1 MKTKIVFLLSAIV
14 CLASCNK
21 QDLITPE
28 HDENEGKEG
37 DYRIEIVDLQS
48 PTKSSPS
55 TVQLSL
61 ANLTKASSKRVS
73 AQLKKKSGSNWV
85 DVTTG
90 VVYSWS
96 ASSSDSKKFDGSGTV
111 NQSCDISAKA
121 TGSGTIT
128 VSANLNSTVVATQ
141 DVPVTVSDDR
151 ALSWSNATT
160 SITSG
165 EVKTATL
172 NSNFSCTAT
181 ISSNNGSFLVGTSS
195 TNLSSTASVTFSTN
209 QTKTIYYK
217 YTGSEQ
223 TTIKIEAQNGSIKT
237 SQNINVTSPSEPVF
251 YLTFESMDNRHI
263 NQGGGDLYIT
273 YKLQV
278 QDSKYG
284 WYYEPGRE
292 FDAEVID
299 WGYTYNSSGSRQSY
313 HFDQDHSYSCSL
325 YEGQGEMEIDVT
337 LSVRDDDYQRMGN
350 TFNLLVKVTLD
361 DGRQYLI
368 EYIPTTPT
376 PTPDPDPDPTP
387 TILDGLYYSTDGYTY
402 RTLDA
407 CGTYS
412 RSYGITTS
420 GSYDGECYYFNYVV
434 GEEMEENGAVCPI
447 ELVNNSARFKYYEN
461 NVEKSVSVSESSV
474 TRLTNNMNRTT
485 RYNSQYPYT
494 DGSVYTGSHAS
505 YVTLTLKLQNG
516 TSKKVW
522 GYITESDD
530 FGDMCRYYPHYR

>member
-1 MKTKIVFLLSAIV
+1 MKTKLLFLAMAVFS
-14 CLASCNK
+14 LASCQKEIIDNSSNQGK
-21 QDLITPE
+21 VN
-28 HDENEGKEG
+28 DE
-37 DYRIEIVDLQS
+37 YYIEIQGMDG
-48 PTKSSPS
+48 TKSNPS
-55 TVQLSL
+55 TVSLNL
-61 ANLTKASSKRVS
+61 ANLSYASSKTVT
-73 AQLKKKSGSNWV
+73 AQLKKKSGTSWTNITSG
-85 DVTTG
+85 VT
-90 VVYSWS
+90 YSWS
-96 ASSSDSKKFDGSGTV
+96 ANSTDSQKFSGSGTV
-111 NQSCDISAKA
+111 NASCTVGAKA
-121 TGSGTIT
+121 TGSGTIK
-128 VSANLNSTVVATQ
+128 VSANYGGSVVATQ

-151 ALSWSNATT
+151 SLSWSNATT

-165 EVKTATL
+165 EVYSAVL

-181 ISSNNGSFLVGTSS
+181 VSSNNTSFLVGTTSS
-195 TNLSSTASVTFSTN
+195 NLSKSTSVTFDSN
-209 QTKTIYYK
+209 KTKTIYYK
-217 YTGSEQ
+217 YTGSNE
-223 TTIKIEAQNGSIKT
+223 TTVKIEAQNGSIKT
-237 SQNINVTSPSEPVF
+237 SQNISVTSPSEPVF

-434 GEEMEENGAVCPI
+434 GEEMEENGAVYPI

>member
-223 TTIKIEAQNGSIKT
+223 TTVKIEAKNIDSQKSSRLEILTTEKLGTICAYGEQEISPDAYYHPDYPAGTYTVKIKDNT
-237 SQNINVTSPSEPVF
+237 LPIWQESHEYDLQYETTACHSLTIYKIG
-251 YLTFESMDNRHI
+251 YLDDSGIFHEFSD
-263 NQGGGDLYIT
+263 
-273 YKLQV
+273 YKVYKNTNLTGELRLSSCAIGV
-278 QDSKYG
+278 LSSASASDD
-284 WYYEPGRE
+284 E
-292 FDAEVID
+292 FN
-299 WGYTYNSSGSRQSY
+299 WSSGSTHRTATVY
-313 HFDQDHSYSCSL
+313 
-325 YEGQGEMEIDVT
+325 I
-337 LSVRDDDYQRMGN
+337 SVRDEGYQ
-350 TFNLLVKVTLD
+350 
-361 DGRQYLI
+361 
-368 EYIPTTPT
+368 
-376 PTPDPDPDPTP
+376 
-387 TILDGLYYSTDGYTY
+387 
-402 RTLDA
+402 
-407 CGTYS
+407 GTYIGTCDK
-412 RSYGITTS
+412 Y
-420 GSYDGECYYFNYVV
+420 NY
-434 GEEMEENGAVCPI
+434 
-447 ELVNNSARFKYYEN
+447 L
-461 NVEKSVSVSESSV
+461 
-474 TRLTNNMNRTT
+474 
-485 RYNSQYPYT
+485 
-494 DGSVYTGSHAS
+494 
-505 YVTLTLKLQNG
+505 
-516 TSKKVW
+516 
-522 GYITESDD
+522 
-530 FGDMCRYYPHYR
+530 

>member
-223 TTIKIEAQNGSIKT
+223 TTVKIDAVYNGIGATCTINTSAPVSEGIDYTISISRSAACGYTITVYPDDSMSNFLCTAGCTNSNYSTTYKAEGKT
-237 SQNINVTSPSEPVF
+237 TAKMTPDKS
-251 YLTFESMDNRHI
+251 Y
-263 NQGGGDLYIT
+263 YIT
-273 YKLQV
+273 VTRVFGSTTATVLNYSGTKI
-278 QDSKYG
+278 
-284 WYYEPGRE
+284 
-292 FDAEVID
+292 FDTS
-299 WGYTYNSSGSRQSY
+299 GSSSGS
-313 HFDQDHSYSCSL
+313 
-325 YEGQGEMEIDVT
+325 I
-337 LSVRDDDYQRMGN
+337 
-350 TFNLLVKVTLD
+350 
-361 DGRQYLI
+361 
-368 EYIPTTPT
+368 
-376 PTPDPDPDPTP
+376 
-387 TILDGLYYSTDGYTY
+387 TY
-402 RTLDA
+402 
-407 CGTYS
+407 G
-412 RSYGITTS
+412 
-420 GSYDGECYYFNYVV
+420 
-434 GEEMEENGAVCPI
+434 PI
-447 ELVNNSARFKYYEN
+447 
-461 NVEKSVSVSESSV
+461 
-474 TRLTNNMNRTT
+474 
-485 RYNSQYPYT
+485 
-494 DGSVYTGSHAS
+494 DGSRLLFESGGAYKLSL
-505 YVTLTLKLQNG
+505 TLTAK
-516 TSKKVW
+516 
-522 GYITESDD
+522 
-530 FGDMCRYYPHYR
+530 